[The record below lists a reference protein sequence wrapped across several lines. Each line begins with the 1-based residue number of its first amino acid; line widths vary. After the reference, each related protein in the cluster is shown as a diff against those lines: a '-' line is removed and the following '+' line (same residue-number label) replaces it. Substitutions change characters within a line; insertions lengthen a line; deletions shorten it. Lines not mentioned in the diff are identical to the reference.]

1 MSYWGLELEVEGL
14 ISNIGIVNGP
24 ADAIGRKPRYGN
36 AKPIVTKVVSYS
48 ATGWE

>member
-1 MSYWGLELEVEGL
+1 MSYWGLELELKVL
-14 ISNIGIVNGP
+14 ISKMGVVKGP
-24 ADAIGRKPRYGN
+24 ADGIGRRSRYAK